1 MGTRT
6 FWGKK
11 YVSPLRAAFAM
22 TAAAPRSCASCDE
35 TGCAMNRRHAVGAP
49 AAARIAYVM
58 DEVWPEYASMVAAA
72 LRPEDQLL
80 APGLWGARPARYCW
94 PGPAEH
100 GAALATFSR
109 HLAMRRVAKAPGGVR
124 QRAYLVHDRAVARA
138 LARAIDWRAGHLVVA
153 QAWLPWLDE
162 SGALGGR
169 SFDVVMSRYPL
180 AEIHRR
186 LDAAA
191 AETGESATIA
201 DFRADP
207 ELVEREAALLARARR
222 IITPHHGLAALFP
235 AQALPLAWHRP
246 PPAPRSPGERT
257 AFLGPTI
264 ARQRPD
270 IVRALAGTLDEP
282 LIVFGAMLEGAGF
295 WDGVAIE
302 RRAFG
307 PDWRDGLGAILHPA
321 TLTAEPRRLLE
332 AAAAGI
338 TLYATPECGLDPA
351 DYRPIERFPGAAAA
365 AAAA

>member
-1 MGTRT
+1 
-6 FWGKK
+6 
-11 YVSPLRAAFAM
+11 
-22 TAAAPRSCASCDE
+22 
-35 TGCAMNRRHAVGAP
+35 MNRRHAVGAP
-49 AAARIAYVM
+49 AAARIAWVL

-72 LRPEDQLL
+72 LRPGDQLL
-80 APGLWGARPARYCW
+80 APGLWSGRPARYRW

-100 GAALATFSR
+100 RAALATFSR

-124 QRAYLVHDRAVARA
+124 QRAYLAHDRAVARA

-162 SGALGGR
+162 AGALGGR

-191 AETGESATIA
+191 AEMGESATIA

-207 ELVEREAALLARARR
+207 ELVAREAALLARARR

-235 AQALPLAWHRP
+235 DRALRLAWHRP
-246 PPAPRSPGERT
+246 PAAARTPGERT

-270 IVRALAGTLDEP
+270 IVRALAASLAGP
-282 LIVFGAMLEGAGF
+282 LIVFGAMLEGPDF

-302 RRAFG
+302 RRDFG
-307 PDWRDGLGAILHPA
+307 PAWLDGIGAILHPA
-321 TLTAEPRRLLE
+321 TLTAEPRRLL
-332 AAAAGI
+332 AARAAGI
-338 TLYATPECGLDPA
+338 ALYATPECGLDPA
-351 DYRPIERFPGAAAA
+351 DYRPIEAFAGAGPRAAAA
-365 AAAA
+365 